1 MSRISRILIL
11 CGIAFSINCSD
22 QPVSQSLAHIHELL
36 QDTQRQLSHGSQQ
49 QVGTCEE
56 EVALSLQQRDAQIQ
70 TDSAGIQNRDLEM
83 FCLGALTAAIV
94 IGGVT
99 YYFYTKYKNR
109 RNIVQDN
116 EVVQDISVTE
126 ESVVSQEIHQDVVQP
141 QDDADENNSEPA
153 LLDQNVDQRSRAKTI
168 RTVFLTIAG
177 IILIG

>member
-36 QDTQRQLSHGSQQ
+36 QDAQRQLSNSSQQ
-49 QVGTCEE
+49 QAGACEE
-56 EVALSLQQRDAQIQ
+56 ELVLSLQQRDAQKQ
-70 TDSAGIQNRDLEM
+70 TDSAGLQNRDLEM

-99 YYFYTKYKNR
+99 YYLYTKYKIKR
-109 RNIVQDN
+109 
-116 EVVQDISVTE
+116 TA
-126 ESVVSQEIHQDVVQP
+126 EIHQDVVQP
-141 QDDADENNSEPA
+141 QDDADENSSEPA
-153 LLDQNVDQRSRAKTI
+153 LLDQNVDQCSRAKVT
-168 RTVFLTIAG
+168 RTTLLAIAG